1 MFIDEA
7 KIFVEAG
14 DGGRGCVSF
23 RREKFVP
30 KGGPD
35 GGDGGKGGDI
45 VLEVDRNIGTLL
57 DFRYKQRFSAAR
69 GEHGRGSDQKGRDGS
84 DYVVRVPLG
93 TVVRRAD
100 SGAVLADLVSHEQ
113 RLIAAHGG
121 RGGRGNTRFKS
132 ATNQAPRHAEPG
144 EPGETRWLTLELKL
158 LADVG
163 LIGLPNVGKSTLLA
177 RISAAR
183 PKIAPYP
190 FTTLIPQLGIVGL
203 RDERSCVVA
212 DIPGIIAGAHEGKG
226 LGHQFLRHI
235 ERTRLL
241 IHLVDM
247 TTLGENDPLMNF
259 ETVNRELLAY
269 DPQLAEKPQV
279 VVATKMDIPTA
290 KQAWERFQPAI
301 AARGFRVLAI
311 SAVTG
316 EGIGT
321 LLDELYR
328 ELVRVRSVIQSKQSC
343 ERTL

>member
-7 KIFVEAG
+7 KIFVQAG

-30 KGGPD
+30 KGGPN

-45 VLEVDRNIGTLL
+45 VLQADPNLGTLL
-57 DFRYKQRFSAAR
+57 DFRYKRRYAAER

-84 DYVVRVPLG
+84 DYVICVPLG
-93 TVVRRAD
+93 TVVRLAD
-100 SGAVLADLVSHEQ
+100 SGTMIADLVKAEQ
-113 RLIAAHGG
+113 RFIVAHGG
-121 RGGRGNTRFKS
+121 RGGRGNTHVKS
-132 ATNQAPRHAEPG
+132 PTNQAPHRAQPGQPG
-144 EPGETRWLTLELKL
+144 EARWLTMELKL

-163 LIGLPNVGKSTLLA
+163 LMGLPNAGKSTLLA

-183 PKIAPYP
+183 PKIAAYP
-190 FTTLIPQLGIVGL
+190 FTTLVPQLGIVRL
-203 RDERSCVVA
+203 RDERFCVVA
-212 DIPGIIAGAHEGKG
+212 DIPGLIEGAHEGKG

-247 TTLGENDPLMNF
+247 TAPGEDGPLINF
-259 ETVNRELLAY
+259 ETVNRELLTY
-269 DPQLAEKPQV
+269 ELRLAEKPQL
-279 VVATKMDIPTA
+279 VVATKMDVPSA

-301 AARGFRVLAI
+301 AVLGLRVLAI

-321 LLDELYR
+321 LLDGIDR
-328 ELVRVRSVIQSKQSC
+328 ELVPIRSVSQSNPFC
-343 ERTL
+343 ERT

>member
-7 KIFVEAG
+7 KIFVKAG

-35 GGDGGKGGDI
+35 GGDGGQGGDI
-45 VLEVDRNIGTLL
+45 VLQADRNLRTLL
-57 DFRYKQRFSAAR
+57 DFRYKQRYTAER
-69 GEHGRGSDQKGRDGS
+69 GEHGRGSDQKGRDGRGCIL
-84 DYVVRVPLG
+84 RVPAG
-93 TVVRRAD
+93 TLVRAAE
-100 SGAVLADLVSHEQ
+100 SGAVLADLIRHEQ
-113 RLIAAHGG
+113 RFVAAQGG

-132 ATNQAPRHAEPG
+132 PTNQAPRHAEPG
-144 EPGETRWLTLELKL
+144 ETGEARWLTLELKL

-163 LIGLPNVGKSTLLA
+163 LIGLPNAGKSTLLA

-190 FTTLIPQLGIVGL
+190 FTTLVPQLGIVRL
-203 RDERSCVVA
+203 RDDTSCVVA
-212 DIPGIIAGAHEGKG
+212 DIPGLIEGAHEGKG

-235 ERTRLL
+235 ERTWLL

-247 TTLGENDPLMNF
+247 ATPGEDDPLTNF
-259 ETVNRELLAY
+259 EMVTRELLAY
-269 DPQLAEKPQV
+269 APSLAKKPQV
-279 VVATKMDIPTA
+279 VAATKMDIPSA
-290 KQAWERFQPAI
+290 KETWERFQPAMVARDLRVI
-301 AARGFRVLAI
+301 AV

-321 LLDELYR
+321 LLDEIHRGLT
-328 ELVRVRSVIQSKQSC
+328 S
-343 ERTL
+343 